1 VVSLLVDTGSH
12 YSLIKHSVAR
22 RIGLAIEYVEQPLYG
37 IGSVTVPTTSTVGK
51 ALESITVDGVEAGP
65 VTLLV
70 VPDDAQRTELI
81 VGRGWLDLPYV
92 TYYKTSK
99 DLIIKRID
107 SNCLT
112 TSKGNVDV
120 ENNTDTII
128 RVTEVNEQP
137 FKELLVKADFKY
149 ISTEA
154 TESEKIEL
162 LVLLNSYRD
171 TFAKNLNELGCTEMT
186 ELRIEE
192 EENSKPYKVSLAE
205 RKALAEIMAEWKS
218 CGIVTE
224 TRSPYASP
232 VLLVSQKGG
241 KSRLV
246 VDYRRLNKQTRRQNF
261 PLPNMD
267 EQIESLGAGQLFVQ
281 LDLANGYFQ
290 VPLAKESREKTVF
303 ITPDDTGE
311 FPRTPFGLAGAP
323 GEFQRLMNV
332 VLGEMR
338 GTLVKSYLDDWVL
351 EADNWT
357 DMLTKWS

>member
-1 VVSLLVDTGSH
+1 
-12 YSLIKHSVAR
+12 
-22 RIGLAIEYVEQPLYG
+22 
-37 IGSVTVPTTSTVGK
+37 
-51 ALESITVDGVEAGP
+51 

-81 VGRGWLDLPYV
+81 IGRGWLDLPYV
-92 TYYKTSK
+92 TYYKTSS

-112 TSKGNVDV
+112 SSEGNEDMTINDDAIVHAV
-120 ENNTDTII
+120 EIDES
-128 RVTEVNEQP
+128 RVMEPLIE
-137 FKELLVKADFKY
+137 ADFKY
-149 ISTEA
+149 VSTEA
-154 TESEKIEL
+154 TRTEKDEL

-171 TFAKNLNELGCTEMT
+171 TFAKNLNELGCTDMT
-186 ELRIEE
+186 ELRIDEE
-192 EENSKPYKVSLAE
+192 DSSKPVTCRPYKVSLAE
-205 RKALAEIMAEWKS
+205 RKAMAEIIVEWKS

-246 VDYRRLNKQTRRQNF
+246 VDYRRLNRQTRRQNF
-261 PLPNMD
+261 PLASMD
-267 EQIESLGAGQLFVQ
+267 EQIESLGTGQLFVQ

-290 VPLAKESREKTVF
+290 VPLAKESREKTAF

-311 FPRTPFGLAGAP
+311 FTRTPFGLAGAP

-332 VLGEMR
+332 VLGGLR
-338 GTLVKSYLDDWVL
+338 GTLVKSYLDENGVGGKRL
-351 EADNWT
+351 KGHADQIGDGIAMSKKGQTNVETWQVCVRH
-357 DMLTKWS
+357 